1 MPKVSDAIKLVKQ
14 DGWIQIRGRGSHRHF
29 QHPIKSGLVTI
40 AGKPSKDLP
49 PKTWISILKQA
60 GLQ

>member
-14 DGWIQIRGRGSHRHF
+14 DGWVQVRWRGSHRHF
-29 QHPIKSGLVTI
+29 EHPNKPGLVTI

-49 PKTWISILKQA
+49 PQTWISILKQA
-60 GLQ
+60 GLR